1 MIQNQCS
8 SPAVYDFLVE
18 PERKALPSP
27 GTILLV
33 EDEDFVREAAFQ
45 ILQAAGY
52 RVLKA
57 RNAAEALRMF
67 HQYGREIELLLTDIV
82 IPGRNGGELAHDLKA
97 MHQGL
102 KIIFISG

>member
-1 MIQNQCS
+1 M
-8 SPAVYDFLVE
+8 AYDFLVE

-45 ILQAAGY
+45 ILQDAGY

-57 RNAAEALRMF
+57 RNATEAMRMF
-67 HQYGREIELLLTDIV
+67 HQYNRKIELLITDIV

-97 MHQGL
+97 MHQGM
-102 KIIFISG
+102 KIIFMSG